1 MCMKLCSMKII
12 GPIRL
17 VTYSDLNHCFYVA
30 FWEKGLHSLLII
42 GNTIEVFSDKLLA
55 KKF

>member
-1 MCMKLCSMKII
+1 MKLCSMKII